1 MILGIIRSRTLTL
14 FHRLEILKPRR
25 LVAALF
31 VLSVEARMKTR
42 MVRLLA
48 TLPALALVLI
58 LTSGC
63 GGEAGVVKKVTVTGT
78 VTYDGQPV
86 DGVIMFTLGEA
97 NLKGGSNTTGFVK
110 SGKFSVAGVTPGKN
124 TVTVAASEGSS
135 GAAGAAA
142 GNPMQS
148 RGQMPDMRDPK
159 KAQAERE
166 KKKSSDQIPSDA

>member
-1 MILGIIRSRTLTL
+1 
-14 FHRLEILKPRR
+14 
-25 LVAALF
+25 
-31 VLSVEARMKTR
+31 MKTR
-42 MVRLLA
+42 VLRLLA

-97 NLKGGSNTTGFVK
+97 SLKGGSNTTGFVK

-135 GAAGAAA
+135 GAAGAPGASA
-142 GNPMQS
+142 YES
-148 RGQMPDMRDPK
+148 RGKMPTDMI
-159 KAQAERE
+159 KAKEEMQ
-166 KKKSSDQIPSDA
+166 KKKSSEQIPSDAPGNSQLFDIKDGTTLDIKILKK